1 MTVVSASTAICR
13 LLRRLGIKP
22 PDGRVGPRPYEF
34 RHAFA
39 VHRLT
44 AWAKDGV
51 DIHARLPV
59 LSAYLGH
66 QNIIGT
72 EVYLKATPQLLELA
86 SNRFE
91 QHLRGARPPR

>member
-1 MTVVSASTAICR
+1 MP
-13 LLRRLGIKP
+13 LP
-22 PDGRVGPRPYEF
+22 
-34 RHAFA
+34 

-66 QNIIGT
+66 QNVIGT
-72 EVYLKATPQLLELA
+72 EVYLEGYA
-86 SNRFE
+86 S
-91 QHLRGARPPR
+91 AS

>member
-1 MTVVSASTAICR
+1 M
-13 LLRRLGIKP
+13 KP
-22 PDGRVGPRPYEF
+22 LSGRIGARPYEF

-44 AWAKDGV
+44 AWAVAGV
-51 DIHARLPV
+51 DVHAKLPL

-66 QNIIGT
+66 QNILGT

-86 SNRFE
+86 SSRFE
-91 QHLRGARPPR
+91 EHLRHSRRPR